1 MGTDILEWMRE
12 LEALLLGCGCGLG
25 REEGEVAR
33 GEAWRNLL

>member
-12 LEALLLGCGCGLG
+12 LEALLLGCGLG